1 MTIAEIMK
9 LPPGTPVPVACGM
22 VKGVGPRAS
31 GDNPAPWSL
40 QNIFIGDATESI
52 PVKIGNHD
60 EIPQSVVGTVLYFV
74 AHKKPTGGLSGL
86 KVDLDRQMEGGKPK
100 EWPVLAVARSG
111 EIMSEEDWQKKNAPA
126 TPAPSRAPAASAP
139 VAQPTPEPAKPV
151 TVQAPTPQPEAPA
164 KTVAPVQSNAAIRIS
179 ELRYERTVNTGN
191 YCSEKLGVT
200 IELQPG
206 TTGEEAYQQA
216 KQFVESHLPPEFIP
230 EKGARRV

>member
-126 TPAPSRAPAASAP
+126 AAPAPAAP
-139 VAQPTPEPAKPV
+139 VQQTAVPVQQTAVPVGQIAQPTK
-151 TVQAPTPQPEAPA
+151 QAAAAQMTAEPQPCRNNSF
-164 KTVAPVQSNAAIRIS
+164 K

-200 IELQPG
+200 IAVGSDENPEQ
-206 TTGEEAYQQA
+206 AFQSA
-216 KQFVESHLPPEFIP
+216 KQFLATHLPPEFIP
-230 EKGARRV
+230 DKGARKV